1 MTNKTFVLIIIIVFV
16 ILSLIISFGILMYNE
31 HILSQKNQNFLISKQ
46 PHNEKIVFYDYLC
59 NTVSFG
65 NIVVDLQKIDGDKL
79 PYFLYVHS
87 DSIFFSGKKDG
98 DKQNWAV
105 YKADFQLQNITEIF
119 KGGRSYFMPDEDTI
133 IFEKDNSEDK
143 YVYYI
148 SENKIEVYDGDS
160 TLTDNQSRFKTYSSE
175 YYILEKNVRYSN
187 FKKTK
192 HEYTITNRVTGEQR
206 SLSDAD
212 ISDLGKIYPLN
223 EYNDSSEKPTWIRM
237 YLHNDKIYALLYLTG
252 VVLLYEYDFETEKFI
267 YIDWHHF
274 DMSSDEI
281 DVFFIE

>member
-1 MTNKTFVLIIIIVFV
+1 MRKSTIILVAIILIIA
-16 ILSLIISFGILMYNE
+16 ILLVVCFGILVYKE

-46 PHNEKIVFYDYLC
+46 LHNEKIVFYDYLC

-65 NIVVDLQKIDGDKL
+65 NIVIDLQKIDGDKL
-79 PYFLYVHS
+79 PHFLYIHG
-87 DSIFFSGKKDG
+87 DSIFFTGRKDG
-98 DKQNWAV
+98 DKKNWAV

-148 SENKIEVYDGDS
+148 SENKIEVYDGDP
-160 TLTDNQSRFKTYSSE
+160 TLTDDQRFFKTYSSD
-175 YYILEKNVRYSN
+175 YYILEKNVRYSS

-192 HEYTITNRVTGEQR
+192 HEYVITNRVTGEQH

-212 ISDLGKIYPLN
+212 ISELDEIYPLN